1 MGSTFS
7 RDTMFSM
14 ARRGAGAGEIR
25 TDVDVTD
32 MMALVAGAFAAV
44 SQLGAD
50 PVREA
55 RVLDVVMAGL
65 STSAEIS
72 RTPAKRGRMQ

>member
-1 MGSTFS
+1 MSQ
-7 RDTMFSM
+7 
-14 ARRGAGAGEIR
+14 
-25 TDVDVTD
+25 VDRLICHV
-32 MMALVAGAFAAV
+32 MPRAFVMALVAGAFAAV